1 MEAAATTATMDE
13 GEGEG
18 RTPRL
23 AVEGYS
29 GSLEGLLTLARSRRI
44 DMAKIPLLELVDQLV
59 AAVRDASPA
68 TPMGQKGDW
77 VVMASWLVQLRS
89 LLLLPADAPAHQAA
103 KDTAGH
109 FRDRLSGLAEI
120 QALAAWLDR
129 RPHLGRDVFTRGQ
142 PPEEFDLSGEGGPEI
157 DVIEFLWASMA
168 LFDDGDPGPDISET
182 YRPRWR
188 DLYSIRGGPRAD
200 FETFGGGARRAAAR
214 TAPAGRFHDG
224 RDLRRARAEATR
236 GLGQYVH
243 RKSRTGEA
251 GGGGVGAAGSFH
263 CHSRQAGVGGN
274 TDLTCRAARGRPRGT
289 CLFVSF
295 EFGCLAKPRRLQH
308 DGVVAVGGIRRI
320 GAAQNT

>member
-1 MEAAATTATMDE
+1 MEAAATTATTDE

-23 AVEGYS
+23 AVEGYN

-44 DMAKIPLLELVDQLV
+44 DMAKIPLLDLVDQLV

-89 LLLLPADAPAHQAA
+89 LLLLPADAPAHQAG
-103 KDTAGH
+103 KDAADL

-142 PPEEFDLSGEGGPEI
+142 PPDESERLVEGGPEV

-168 LFDDGDPGPDISET
+168 LFDDGDPGPDISES

-188 DLYSIRGGPRAD
+188 DLYSIPEARARILKRLAEAPD
-200 FETFGGGARRAAAR
+200 GLPLEQLLPEDSATAGISAEPVLRQRAAWAS
-214 TAPAGRFHDG
+214 TFIAS
-224 RDLRRARAEATR
+224 LE
-236 GLGQYVH
+236 
-243 RKSRTGEA
+243 
-251 GGGGVGAAGSFH
+251 
-263 CHSRQAGVGGN
+263 
-274 TDLTCRAARGRPRGT
+274 
-289 CLFVSF
+289 
-295 EFGCLAKPRRLQH
+295 LAKQ
-308 DGVVAVGGIRRI
+308 GEVAL
-320 GAAQNT
+320 AQEDRFTVIHVSQAPVETST

>member
-1 MEAAATTATMDE
+1 METAATTATTD
-13 GEGEG
+13 EGEG

-103 KDTAGH
+103 EDAADH
-109 FRDRLSGLAEI
+109 FRNRMSGLGEI

-142 PPEEFDLSGEGGPEI
+142 PPEEFDLSVEGGPEI

-188 DLYSIRGGPRAD
+188 DLYSVPEARARILKRLAEAPD
-200 FETFGGGARRAAAR
+200 GLPLEQLLPEDSARAGTSAEPALKQRAAWTSTFIAS
-214 TAPAGRFHDG
+214 
-224 RDLRRARAEATR
+224 LE
-236 GLGQYVH
+236 
-243 RKSRTGEA
+243 
-251 GGGGVGAAGSFH
+251 
-263 CHSRQAGVGGN
+263 
-274 TDLTCRAARGRPRGT
+274 
-289 CLFVSF
+289 
-295 EFGCLAKPRRLQH
+295 LAKQ
-308 DGVVAVGGIRRI
+308 GEVAL
-320 GAAQNT
+320 AQQDRFTVIHVSQASVETPT

>member
-1 MEAAATTATMDE
+1 MEATATTATTDE
-13 GEGEG
+13 GEAEG
-18 RTPRL
+18 RTPQL

-44 DMAKIPLLELVDQLV
+44 DMTKIPLLDLVDQLV

-68 TPMGQKGDW
+68 TPVGQKGDW

-103 KDTAGH
+103 KDAADH

-129 RPHLGRDVFTRGQ
+129 RPHLGCDVFTRGQ
-142 PPEEFDLSGEGGPEI
+142 PPEEFDLSGEGRPEI

-188 DLYSIRGGPRAD
+188 DLYSVAEARARILKRLAEAPD
-200 FETFGGGARRAAAR
+200 GLPLEQLLPEDSATAGISAEPALKQRAAWAS
-214 TAPAGRFHDG
+214 TFIASLELAK
-224 RDLRRARAEATR
+224 
-236 GLGQYVH
+236 Q
-243 RKSRTGEA
+243 GEA
-251 GGGGVGAAGSFH
+251 ALAQEDRFTVIHVS
-263 CHSRQAGVGGN
+263 QAPV
-274 TDLTCRAARGRPRGT
+274 
-289 CLFVSF
+289 
-295 EFGCLAKPRRLQH
+295 EKP
-308 DGVVAVGGIRRI
+308 
-320 GAAQNT
+320 T

>member
-1 MEAAATTATMDE
+1 MEAAATTATPDE

-18 RTPRL
+18 RTPQL

-103 KDTAGH
+103 EDAADH
-109 FRDRLSGLAEI
+109 FRNRLSGLGEI

-129 RPHLGRDVFTRGQ
+129 RPRLGRDVFTRGQ
-142 PPEEFDLSGEGGPEI
+142 PPEEFDLSVEGGPEI

-188 DLYSIRGGPRAD
+188 DLYSVAEARARILKRLAEAPD
-200 FETFGGGARRAAAR
+200 GLPLEQLLPEDSATVGISAEPALKQRAAWAS
-214 TAPAGRFHDG
+214 TFIASLELAK
-224 RDLRRARAEATR
+224 
-236 GLGQYVH
+236 Q
-243 RKSRTGEA
+243 GEA
-251 GGGGVGAAGSFH
+251 ALAQEDRFTAIH
-263 CHSRQAGVGGN
+263 
-274 TDLTCRAARGRPRGT
+274 
-289 CLFVSF
+289 VSPALV
-295 EFGCLAKPRRLQH
+295 ETP
-308 DGVVAVGGIRRI
+308 
-320 GAAQNT
+320 T

>member
-1 MEAAATTATMDE
+1 MEAATTTATTDE

-18 RTPRL
+18 RTPLL

-103 KDTAGH
+103 EDAADH
-109 FRDRLSGLAEI
+109 FRNRLSGLGEI

-142 PPEEFDLSGEGGPEI
+142 SPEEFDPSLEGGSEI

-168 LFDDGDPGPDISET
+168 LFDDGDPGPDISES

-188 DLYSIRGGPRAD
+188 DLYSIPEARARILKRLAAAPD
-200 FETFGGGARRAAAR
+200 GLPLEQLLPGDSAAAGIAVEPVLKTRAAWTSTFIASLELAKQGEAPLAQADR
-214 TAPAGRFHDG
+214 FTVIHVSQAPA
-224 RDLRRARAEATR
+224 ETP
-236 GLGQYVH
+236 
-243 RKSRTGEA
+243 T
-251 GGGGVGAAGSFH
+251 
-263 CHSRQAGVGGN
+263 
-274 TDLTCRAARGRPRGT
+274 
-289 CLFVSF
+289 
-295 EFGCLAKPRRLQH
+295 
-308 DGVVAVGGIRRI
+308 
-320 GAAQNT
+320 